1 MYLLPTQ
8 TSLKAFT
15 QSCRVQALQLH
26 HPEVAGRVVGRA
38 TVSDE
43 MPKHSIAPE
52 LVTQQKPAT
61 VVGHGEASANAEL
74 DYWSHLHDSEAE
86 ATYKAPPTSH
96 PPCHSTVSP
105 LPRPSVMLPL
115 LSGKPM
121 HSCLA
126 AVCSLAPRAT
136 RPRRAQ

>member
-43 MPKHSIAPE
+43 MPKHAIAPE

-61 VVGHGEASANAEL
+61 VIGHGEASANAEL
-74 DYWSHLHDSEAE
+74 DYWSHLRNSEAE

-96 PPCHSTVSP
+96 PPCHSTVTP
-105 LPRPSVMLPL
+105 LSLLCPALP
-115 LSGKPM
+115 
-121 HSCLA
+121 
-126 AVCSLAPRAT
+126 
-136 RPRRAQ
+136 